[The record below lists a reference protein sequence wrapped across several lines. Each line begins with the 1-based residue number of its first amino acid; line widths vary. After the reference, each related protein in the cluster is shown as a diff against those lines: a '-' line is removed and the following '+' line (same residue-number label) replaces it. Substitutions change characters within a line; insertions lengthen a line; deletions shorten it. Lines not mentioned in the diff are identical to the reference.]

1 MAANT
6 GDFKNAGSNARGE
19 EIGIIPP
26 IAPNAPTPKNREAD
40 LYIPLSA
47 KEAEAERK
55 RGVEI
60 PEFSP
65 TTKLPTAKKKPAKE
79 PTTSESLDLYT
90 GITGKKAIGMNDTLN
105 IAHKFVKSLTT
116 VHANLSG
123 ATSVFRD
130 HPDLK
135 KAHNTLQDATNL
147 LAVAGTMKKQVPV
160 VDPEG
165 KPVLTR
171 KGQPKERNETPAA
184 WDFLEKAGKQIQKAH
199 GLLANISPEHV
210 AGISHTHTMQHD
222 DGSVTHITLTP
233 QDGIDVATVQPGTGF
248 REKGGAVNT
257 VNLAGKE
264 FTLTNQNRVNL
275 AVHMREQK
283 LGIKGIG
290 TIRPDAVTEFGKK
303 TAPTPRVRKSYRVD
317 NQGVRKGSRAPK
329 SQLPLVEPLGEAA
342 VQPNKVGDWGGS
354 EKSPVAPGGGYPR
367 RAERIAKGKLRR
379 AKTRYTAAARDYKLA
394 NQSTEKDAPTK
405 VRIAKNEVLS
415 SASDVARNIGEVK
428 KARTR
433 DVKYATGTPA
443 PSPAQERVKKAR
455 TGQPYNK
462 GGK

>member
-19 EIGIIPP
+19 EIGLIPP
-26 IAPNAPTPKNREAD
+26 VAPDKATPKKGEAP

-47 KEAEAERK
+47 KEAAAERQ
-55 RGVEI
+55 RGVVI
-60 PEFSP
+60 PEAGP
-65 TTKLPTAKKKPAKE
+65 ATKLPSAKKAAPKK
-79 PTTSESLDLYT
+79 TSTAEGLDLYT

-105 IAHKFVKSLTT
+105 IARHFVNRLTAAHATLTT
-116 VHANLSG
+116 

-130 HPDLK
+130 HPELK
-135 KAHNTLQDATNL
+135 EAGSTLQDATNL
-147 LAVAGTMKKQVPV
+147 LSAAGSLKKQVPV
-160 VDPEG
+160 LDPEG

-199 GLLANISPEHV
+199 GLLKGISPVHV
-210 AGISHTHTMQHD
+210 ADISYNHTMHHD
-222 DGSVTHITLTP
+222 DGSVTHIAVTP
-233 QDGIDVATVQPGTGF
+233 QDGLDVATLQPGSGF
-248 REKGGAVNT
+248 RGKGGAVNT

-283 LGIKGIG
+283 LGIKGLDN
-290 TIRPDAVTEFGKK
+290 IRPDAVKEFGKK
-303 TAPTPRVRKSYRVD
+303 TAPTPRVRKSYRVEG
-317 NQGVRKGSRAPK
+317 QGVRKGSTAPK

-342 VQPNKVGDWGGS
+342 VQPSKVGDWGGS

-367 RAERIAKGKLRR
+367 RSERIATGKLRR
-379 AKTRYTAAARDYKLA
+379 AKTKYTAAARDYKLA
-394 NQSTEKDAPTK
+394 AQSSESDAPTK
-405 VRIAKNEVLS
+405 VRIAKSNVLS
-415 SASDVARNIGEVK
+415 SAADVARNIGEVK

-433 DVKYATGTPA
+433 DVKYATGTPE
-443 PSPAQERVKKAR
+443 PSAAQERVKKAR